1 MNEEQEQN
9 LTAWLQ
15 ALHEENK
22 RLNKQVKHLSD
33 VIEVMG
39 LHSAKMQKDAEST
52 RFRVGALCLFMI
64 VIPLLMAL
72 FMCTVGVGAAAGTV
86 VKEAKAAE
94 VRK

>member
-1 MNEEQEQN
+1 MNEKQEQN

-15 ALHEENK
+15 AMHEENK
-22 RLNKQVKHLSD
+22 RLNKQVQHLSEI
-33 VIEVMG
+33 IEVMG
-39 LHSAKMQKDAEST
+39 LNSARMQKDAETT

-64 VIPLLMAL
+64 VIPLMLVL
-72 FMCTVGVGAAAGTV
+72 FMCTVGAGAAAGSV